1 MILLIDNFDSFTY
14 NLYHFVA
21 GSPALQQYAHQHR
34 DMQQRC
40 DMPQRC
46 AEREGNGDSN
56 GAGSATGVAG
66 GKPAVQVVR
75 NDAVTLN
82 DIRRLHPQAIIL
94 SPGPGRPENSGI
106 CPTVMRELTGEYP
119 ILGVCLGH
127 QALCQVFGATI
138 TYADEL
144 LHGKA
149 SLITVDPTDQL
160 FQGLP
165 ERVVVGRYHSLV
177 ADPATMPDELRITAR
192 ADDGEIMA
200 VTHTEHPTYGVQF
213 HPESILTP
221 QGQTMIDNFLHR
233 SLA

>member
-14 NLYHFVA
+14 NLYHYVA
-21 GSPALQQYAHQHR
+21 GSPVLQQYL
-34 DMQQRC
+34 QQ
-40 DMPQRC
+40 
-46 AEREGNGDSN
+46 GGDGT
-56 GAGSATGVAG
+56 GAAGVVAAAG
-66 GKPAVQVVR
+66 TADAANSTQAVQVVR
-75 NDAVTLN
+75 NDAVTLD
-82 DIRRLHPQAIIL
+82 DIRRLNPQAIIL
-94 SPGPGRPENSGI
+94 SPGPGRPENAGI
-106 CPTVMRELTGEYP
+106 CPAVMRELTGEYP

-149 SLITVDPTDQL
+149 STITVDPTDQL
-160 FQGLP
+160 FLGLP

-200 VTHTEHPTYGVQF
+200 VTHVEHPTYGVQF

-221 QGQTMIDNFLHR
+221 QGQTMIDNFLQR

>member
-21 GSPALQQYAHQHR
+21 GSPVLQQYARQHH
-34 DMQQRC
+34 
-40 DMPQRC
+40 
-46 AEREGNGDSN
+46 AERAES
-56 GAGSATGVAG
+56 V
-66 GKPAVQVVR
+66 PAVQVVH
-75 NDAVTLN
+75 NDAVTLA
-82 DIRRLHPQAIIL
+82 DIRRRNPQAIIL
-94 SPGPGRPENSGI
+94 SPGPGRPENAGI
-106 CPTVMRELTGEYP
+106 CPAIMRELTGDYP

-127 QALCQVFGATI
+127 QALCQAFGATI
-138 TYADEL
+138 TYADKL

-149 SLITVDPTDQL
+149 STITVDPTDEL
-160 FQGLP
+160 FRGLP

-177 ADPATMPDELRITAR
+177 ADPATMPEELRITAR

-200 VTHTEHPTYGVQF
+200 VTHVKHSTYGVQF

-221 QGQTMIDNFLHR
+221 QGQTMIDNFLQR

>member
-14 NLYHFVA
+14 NLYHYVA
-21 GSPALQQYAHQHR
+21 ASPVLQQYL
-34 DMQQRC
+34 QQ
-40 DMPQRC
+40 
-46 AEREGNGDSN
+46 GGDGT
-56 GAGSATGVAG
+56 GAAGVVAAAG
-66 GKPAVQVVR
+66 TADAANSTQAVQVVR
-75 NDAVTLN
+75 NDAVTLD
-82 DIRRLHPQAIIL
+82 DIRRLNPQAIIL
-94 SPGPGRPENSGI
+94 SPGPGRPENAGI
-106 CPTVMRELTGEYP
+106 CPAVMRELTGEYP

-149 SLITVDPTDQL
+149 STITVDPTDQL
-160 FQGLP
+160 FLGLP

-200 VTHTEHPTYGVQF
+200 VTHVEHPTYGVQF

-221 QGQTMIDNFLHR
+221 QGQTMIDNFLQR